1 MIDRKLRWQHIFILV
16 AALLACNCCYGQ
28 NADDSLWIKSTS
40 LGEAGVHLPSYI
52 NSVDQQLSYQAGLP
66 THQEL
71 SLEWDSLAGHS
82 TEAIKKEEAEGQS
95 LRGDFRIIERHERIK
110 GGSGSKPPMFIQDQL
125 VAAAVSNGNEVRGLV
140 VFWDPRAS
148 HSEDVARGKRY
159 DFITPSVSFKL
170 WLPDDPTIRK
180 VIFFRPVPG
189 SNGRPRLEKIG
200 ELTLEPT
207 HLPPH

>member
-1 MIDRKLRWQHIFILV
+1 MIDHKLRWQEIFILV
-16 AALLACNCCYGQ
+16 AALFACNCSFGQ
-28 NADDSLWIKSTS
+28 NVDDSLWIKPTS
-40 LGEAGVHLPSYI
+40 LSEAGIHLPSFI

-82 TEAIKKEEAEGQS
+82 TEVIKKEAVEGQTP
-95 LRGDFRIIERHERIK
+95 RGDFRILERHQKIK
-110 GGSGSKPPMFIQDQL
+110 GGSVSKPPMFIQDQM

-148 HSEDVARGKRY
+148 HSEDVARRERT
-159 DFITPSVSFKL
+159 DFITPSVNFNL

-189 SNGRPRLEKIG
+189 SNGKPRLEKIG
-200 ELTLEPT
+200 ELTIEPT
-207 HLPPH
+207 HPPH